1 MTKLRVATYN
11 IHKGVQGLGP
21 RQRLEIHNLGHA
33 VEQLD
38 ADVICLQE
46 VRKMH
51 RGHARRF
58 THWPDMEQ
66 ADFLAPLGYEAVYR
80 TNAVTRHGEH
90 GNALLS
96 RWPVVTHQHED
107 MSDHRFEQRGL
118 LHVEVKVDGT
128 LIHVVVVHLGLIRAS
143 RVRQV
148 IQLLQFI
155 KREIPADAPLLVAGD
170 FNDWGSHVQ
179 TTLAQEGLVAYANHR
194 TPTFPSRLPLVQLDY
209 VFARG
214 LKPTAAEVPRGRIW
228 WRMSDHLPL
237 IADFELTAT
246 GRANG
251 QKNSMP
257 QIQSGHAVQLLQGGE
272 AFFGS
277 LIQALDAS
285 QVEVRMETYIFND
298 DVSGQQ
304 VAAALARAALRGVQ
318 VYLVVDG
325 AGTPVLSNAL
335 AEKLTGAGVQWR
347 IFSPLVGLGWLFPS
361 RWRRLHRKL
370 CVVDGLVGF
379 CGGINVLD
387 DYMDPNH
394 GVLKAPRFDFSV
406 RVQGP
411 LVQDMHHAVVQFW
424 LRQKAAI
431 NVKRRGKGMRER
443 QIKGLCFD
451 FYTAIVIR
459 N

>member
-51 RGHARRF
+51 RGYARRF

-96 RWPVVTHQHED
+96 RWPVITHQHED

-118 LHVEVKVDGT
+118 LHVEVKVGSSPV
-128 LIHVVVVHLGLIRAS
+128 HVVVVHLGLIRAS

-148 IQLLQFI
+148 LQLLQFI

-179 TTLAQEGLVAYANHR
+179 TTLAAAGLASYAGHR

-214 LKPTAAEVPRGRIW
+214 LKPIGAEVPRGRIW

-237 IADFELTAT
+237 IAEFELTSVART
-246 GRANG
+246 SGR
-251 QKNSMP
+251 
-257 QIQSGHAVQLLQGGE
+257 
-272 AFFGS
+272 
-277 LIQALDAS
+277 
-285 QVEVRMETYIFND
+285 
-298 DVSGQQ
+298 
-304 VAAALARAALRGVQ
+304 
-318 VYLVVDG
+318 
-325 AGTPVLSNAL
+325 
-335 AEKLTGAGVQWR
+335 
-347 IFSPLVGLGWLFPS
+347 
-361 RWRRLHRKL
+361 RK
-370 CVVDGLVGF
+370 
-379 CGGINVLD
+379 
-387 DYMDPNH
+387 
-394 GVLKAPRFDFSV
+394 
-406 RVQGP
+406 
-411 LVQDMHHAVVQFW
+411 
-424 LRQKAAI
+424 
-431 NVKRRGKGMRER
+431 
-443 QIKGLCFD
+443 
-451 FYTAIVIR
+451 
-459 N
+459 